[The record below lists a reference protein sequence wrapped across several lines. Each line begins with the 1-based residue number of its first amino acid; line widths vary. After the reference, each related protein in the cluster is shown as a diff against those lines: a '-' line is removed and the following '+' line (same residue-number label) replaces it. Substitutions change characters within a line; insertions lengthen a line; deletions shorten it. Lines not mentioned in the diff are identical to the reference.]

1 MRESGLLMPLFQR
14 LLVLAPAIL
23 ADPEPTANRPR
34 PPRSSLLSL
43 TLGPLILWERS
54 GRRLI
59 KLQTDIARAT
69 RLGIQVNGHLSCRI
83 WRRKPGFQPALLR
96 RVLTLPFDLLDRTRP
111 RTKRRITAMFLAPWP
126 AR

>member
-23 ADPEPTANRPR
+23 ADPEPTANRNR
-34 PPRSSLLSL
+34 PPRSSILSL

-59 KLQTDIARAT
+59 KLQTDIARAIVGLT
-69 RLGIQVNGHLSCRI
+69 KLGNAAMLGLKPILGHAGDIGSNHDD
-83 WRRKPGFQPALLR
+83 QNH
-96 RVLTLPFDLLDRTRP
+96 RT
-111 RTKRRITAMFLAPWP
+111 
-126 AR
+126 